1 MARPVKMGIDYFPLN
16 IDIFDDEKVIPVSS
30 EFGAKGECVVV
41 RVLCAIYRNGYFA
54 ECSDAFIYKIA
65 KQSNLPHTL
74 VNEIIARLVKW
85 GFFNKSV
92 FDSFGVL
99 TSAGIQKRWKEAT
112 RKRVP
117 TENLSFWVLEDDRII
132 KDGNRGFLPEETP
145 LTPTETTQKKRNKIK
160 EKDNTDVL
168 SKKKDLPQD
177 FIPIIPEEKTHPPVP
192 PAPLPDIEFQKFQK
206 WILEKAPR
214 VAKMEEPFTQEE
226 YLRIKKEFSSDMTAE
241 VLLSMHNSKD
251 LLKKNLSAN
260 LTFRNWIQRR
270 LKDGTKNRQTSGRVG
285 QSLPAADEYEK
296 NKLLAKIGG

>member
-30 EFGAKGECVVV
+30 EFGAKGECIVV

-74 VNEIIARLVKW
+74 VNEIISRLVKW

-117 TENLSFWVLEDDRII
+117 IENLSFWVLEDDRII
-132 KDGNRGFLPEETP
+132 NDGNRGFLPEETP

-168 SKKKDLPQD
+168 SKKKYPKPLNPDP
-177 FIPIIPEEKTHPPVP
+177 KKATHPPVP
-192 PAPLPDIEFQKFQK
+192 PPPLPDQEFIQFQK

-226 YLRIKKEFSSDMTAE
+226 YLRIKEEFPPGMTAE
-241 VLLSMHNSKD
+241 VLLAMHNSKD

-270 LKDGTKNRQTSGRVG
+270 LKDSTNNGRSSGRVG
-285 QSLPAADEYEK
+285 QSLPAADENEK
-296 NKLLAKIGG
+296 NRLLAKIGG

>member
-1 MARPVKMGIDYFPLN
+1 MGIDYFPLN

-30 EFGAKGECVVV
+30 EFGAKGECIVV

-74 VNEIIARLVKW
+74 VNEIISRLVKW

-132 KDGNRGFLPEETP
+132 NDGNRGFLPEETP

-168 SKKKDLPQD
+168 SKKKDPNPLNPD
-177 FIPIIPEEKTHPPVP
+177 PKKETHPPVP
-192 PAPLPDIEFQKFQK
+192 PPPLPNADFVKFQK
-206 WILEKAPR
+206 WITEKAPR

-226 YLRIKKEFSSDMTAE
+226 YLRIKEEFPPGMTAE
-241 VLLSMHNSKD
+241 VLLAMHNSKD

-270 LKDGTKNRQTSGRVG
+270 LKDSTNNGRSSGRVG
-285 QSLPAADEYEK
+285 QSLPAADENEK
-296 NKLLAKIGG
+296 NRLLAKIGG

>member
-30 EFGAKGECVVV
+30 EFGAKGECIVV

-74 VNEIIARLVKW
+74 VNEIISRLVKW

-132 KDGNRGFLPEETP
+132 NDGNRGFLPEETP

-168 SKKKDLPQD
+168 SKKKDPNPLNPD
-177 FIPIIPEEKTHPPVP
+177 PKKETHPPVAP
-192 PAPLPDIEFQKFQK
+192 PPLPAQEFVKFQK
-206 WILEKAPR
+206 WITEKAPR

-226 YLRIKKEFSSDMTAE
+226 YLRIKEEFPPGMTAE
-241 VLLSMHNSKD
+241 VLLAMHNSKD

-270 LKDGTKNRQTSGRVG
+270 LKDSTNNGRSSGRVG
-285 QSLPAADEYEK
+285 QSLPAADENEK
-296 NKLLAKIGG
+296 NRLLAKIGG

>member
-1 MARPVKMGIDYFPLN
+1 
-16 IDIFDDEKVIPVSS
+16 VSS
-30 EFGAKGECVVV
+30 EFGAKGECIVV

-74 VNEIIARLVKW
+74 VNEIISRLVKW

-132 KDGNRGFLPEETP
+132 NDGNRGFLPEETP

-168 SKKKDLPQD
+168 SKKKDPN
-177 FIPIIPEEKTHPPVP
+177 PINPDPKKDTHPPVP
-192 PAPLPDIEFQKFQK
+192 PPPPPDPNMKSFRNGF
-206 WILEKAPR
+206 LTMHPG
-214 VAKMEEPFTQEE
+214 AKIRNLFRAE
-226 YLRIKKEFSSDMTAE
+226 YFKIRKEFPPPLTAE
-241 VLLSMHNSKD
+241 VLMQCIIARIFSRSTYQQISHSETD
-251 LLKKNLSAN
+251 
-260 LTFRNWIQRR
+260 
-270 LKDGTKNRQTSGRVG
+270 
-285 QSLPAADEYEK
+285 
-296 NKLLAKIGG
+296 

>member
-1 MARPVKMGIDYFPLN
+1 MARPIKMGIDYFPLN
-16 IDIFDDEKVIPVSS
+16 VDIFDDEKVIPVSS

-65 KQSNLPHTL
+65 KQTNLSHTL
-74 VNEIIARLVKW
+74 VNEIITRLVKW

-117 TENLSFWVLEDDRII
+117 AENLQFWVLDVDRSV
-132 KDGNRGFLPEETP
+132 KDGDREFLPEETT
-145 LTPTETTQKKRNKIK
+145 LNRTETTQKKRNKIK
-160 EKDNTDVL
+160 EKDVTDVT
-168 SKKKDLPQD
+168 SKKKDLNPV
-177 FIPIIPEEKTHPPVP
+177 IPESEETHPPVAP
-192 PAPLPDIEFQKFQK
+192 PPLPNPDFEKFQK

-214 VAKMEEPFTQEE
+214 VAKMEEPFTEEE
-226 YLRIKKEFSSDMTAE
+226 YLRIKEEFPPGMTAE
-241 VLLSMHNSKD
+241 VLLAMHNSKD

-260 LTFRNWIQRR
+260 LTFRNWMQRR
-270 LKDGTKNRQTSGRVG
+270 LKDSTNNGRSSGRVG
-285 QSLPAADEYEK
+285 QSLPAADENEK